1 MELKTIV
8 KTVNNMLKVK
18 FPDIHRQSTDIQ
30 EGFSRPSFFVATDSN
45 KSGQQNDRITNKKVG
60 IRIYYFP
67 SNEHNCQVEL
77 LEMQD
82 SLDELFSDGFM
93 IQENTDNTY
102 INLDEDGID
111 YNTTDGIL
119 QALFYV
125 NYENESDPEADF
137 DYMEELDI
145 DNKLN

>member
-8 KTVNNMLKVK
+8 KTINNMLKAK
-18 FPDIHRQSTDIQ
+18 FLDIHRQSTDIQ
-30 EGFSRPSFFVATDSN
+30 EGFKRPSFFVTTDSN

-67 SNEHNCQVEL
+67 SNEHNCQIEL

-82 SLDELFSDGFM
+82 SLDELFSNGFM
-93 IQENTDNTY
+93 IQEGEDKTY

-111 YNTTDGIL
+111 FNTTDNVL

-125 NYENESDPEADF
+125 NYMNETDPDADY
-137 DYMEELDI
+137 DYME
-145 DNKLN
+145 KLNLNL

>member
-1 MELKTIV
+1 VKLKIIV
-8 KTVNNMLKVK
+8 KTVNLILKSK
-18 FPDIHRQSTDIQ
+18 FPNIDRQSTDIQ
-30 EGFSRPSFFVATDSN
+30 EGFSRPSFFVTTDSN

-93 IQENTDNTY
+93 IQDGSDNTY

-111 YNTTDGIL
+111 YNITDGVL

-125 NYENESDPEADF
+125 NYMNESDPDADY
-137 DYMEELDI
+137 DYMEEL
-145 DNKLN
+145 NLNL

>member
-1 MELKTIV
+1 MKLKIIV
-8 KTVNNMLKVK
+8 KTVNLILKSK
-18 FPDIHRQSTDIQ
+18 FPNIDRQSTDIQ
-30 EGFSRPSFFVATDSN
+30 EGFSRPSFFVTTDSN

-93 IQENTDNTY
+93 IQDGSDNTY

-111 YNTTDGIL
+111 YNITDGVL

-125 NYENESDPEADF
+125 NYMNESDPDADY
-137 DYMEELDI
+137 DYMEEL
-145 DNKLN
+145 NLNL